1 MLLLS
6 GFASDLA
13 IFFGPVLHILR
24 CMSALL
30 AGTQLMADACGV
42 SISLFYILVCI
53 LARDMALSFAI
64 AHGCS
69 AALVLELLPQSTGA
83 VTGHAFYVFLS
94 CLCQCFLFDLTV
106 FFLFVETV
114 VCVSQSSNLSCG
126 ACCALLQCCVCCGV
140 DSSRV
145 WFR

>member
-30 AGTQLMADACGV
+30 AGTQLMADACDV

-69 AALVLELLPQSTGA
+69 AGLVLELLPQSTGA
-83 VTGHAFYVFLS
+83 VTGHAFYVLLS
-94 CLCQCFLFDLTV
+94 CLCQCFLFDLTI
-106 FFLFVETV
+106 FSF
-114 VCVSQSSNLSCG
+114 C
-126 ACCALLQCCVCCGV
+126 
-140 DSSRV
+140 
-145 WFR
+145 

>member
-69 AALVLELLPQSTGA
+69 AGLLLELLPQSTGA

-106 FFLFVETV
+106 FFFLLRPWFAFLNR
-114 VCVSQSSNLSCG
+114 SNLSCG